1 MYRHRS
7 VSRKAARV
15 FHKGLLDLEFLEIL
29 GSTKI
34 FHTDSFH
41 VTSLFLNFSIC
52 KMRIICY
59 ILSCKDIDSYLKVFQ
74 NLWLKDIK
82 YIEMDIITAILW
94 LKQYI
99 MFSSI
104 FFIWDG
110 DSELIVVFLIAA
122 IL

>member
-1 MYRHRS
+1 MGREAAGSSIGFIRPT
-7 VSRKAARV
+7 VSR
-15 FHKGLLDLEFLEIL
+15 DL

-41 VTSLFLNFSIC
+41 GTSLFLNFSIC

-82 YIEMDIITAILW
+82 YIEMYIITAILW

-99 MFSSI
+99 MFSYI
-104 FFIWDG
+104 FFI
-110 DSELIVVFLIAA
+110 
-122 IL
+122 